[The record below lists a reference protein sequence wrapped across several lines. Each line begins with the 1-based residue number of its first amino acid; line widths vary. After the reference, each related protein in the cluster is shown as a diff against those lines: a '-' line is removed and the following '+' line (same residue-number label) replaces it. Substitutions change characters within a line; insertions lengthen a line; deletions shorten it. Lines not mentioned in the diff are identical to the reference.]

1 MKSIFRVFTWLLA
14 ASFLVASASFAE
26 QKVYKWQFQ
35 SHWPA
40 SSASF
45 KPLKDFFEK
54 DVYNLSK
61 GRLQVSVYPAAAIVP
76 TKDIFGACRM
86 GTVDGATAFPSY
98 WMGQIPITAVAGN
111 LPMNLN
117 TEEEGV
123 HFWFKLG
130 FEKMLKEA
138 HAKHNLMYYSERV
151 YPTAMVSKKPVV
163 KLEDLK
169 GLKIRTSG
177 ALADMFKELGA
188 APTMIPGE
196 EIYLAL
202 QTGVIDAA
210 HWGAASG
217 ALSIKLCE
225 VAKYYFQPN
234 LSMTTD
240 IIVLNK
246 KSFEA
251 LPSDLQQAL
260 DRALVERALKRTQEY
275 KLEEKRSLET
285 MMKDYK
291 VKISRL
297 SPEDEKKMRAAAIKV
312 WDKLAAKD
320 PESAK
325 AIAILKQYLH
335 QLGRL

>member
-1 MKSIFRVFTWLLA
+1 
-14 ASFLVASASFAE
+14 
-26 QKVYKWQFQ
+26 
-35 SHWPA
+35 
-40 SSASF
+40 
-45 KPLKDFFEK
+45 
-54 DVYNLSK
+54 
-61 GRLQVSVYPAAAIVP
+61 
-76 TKDIFGACRM
+76 M

>member
-1 MKSIFRVFTWLLA
+1 MKKILKMLTLLVALTLLLA
-14 ASFLVASASFAE
+14 GSSFAQ

-54 DVYNLSK
+54 EVYNLSK

-86 GTVDGATAFPSY
+86 GTIDGATAFPSY

-111 LPMNLN
+111 LPLNLN

-123 HFWFKLG
+123 HFWFKMG
-130 FEKMLKEA
+130 FEKMLKDA

-151 YPTAMVSKKPVV
+151 YPTAMICKKPVG

-169 GLKIRTSG
+169 GMKIRTSG
-177 ALADMFKELGA
+177 ALADMFKDLGA

-225 VAKYYFQPN
+225 VAKFYFQPN

-240 IIVLNK
+240 IIILNK
-246 KSFEA
+246 KSFEE
-251 LPSDLQQAL
+251 LPPDLQRVLDHAL
-260 DRALVERALKRTQEY
+260 TERALKRTHDY
-275 KLEEKRSLET
+275 KIEEKKSMET
-285 MMKDYK
+285 MMKDYN
-291 VKISRL
+291 VKISKL
-297 SPEDEKKMRAAAIKV
+297 SADDERRMRAVAVKV
-312 WDKLAAKD
+312 WDGIAAKD
-320 PESAK
+320 SEAAK
-325 AIAILKQYLH
+325 AIAMLKKYLH